1 MRTLVETHALA
12 EERGAHRLVRLLDEI
27 EMPATVQ
34 AILASRIDR
43 LVPED
48 KQLLQTASA
57 LGKDVPFALLLAI
70 AGLAEEDLRRGLAR
84 LQSAEFLYETSLF
97 PELEYTFKHALT
109 HEVTYGSAL
118 AQSEPMPVR
127 VHRTSP
133 ATHVA
138 KNLLH

>member
-1 MRTLVETHALA
+1 MDR
-12 EERGAHRLVRLLDEI
+12 
-27 EMPATVQ
+27 PA
-34 AILASRIDR
+34 S
-43 LVPED
+43 PED